1 MNTHQRGAPN
11 HHTPAP
17 QEEEDTNDDQTR
29 LIERPDGYYWQDN
42 PTEKMYGPFATRTK
56 AMEDMQYLEDNNF
69 EEGETLEEAEAEIG
83 MADWIDPDTGQP
95 AEGSTPHLN
104 DK

>member
-1 MNTHQRGAPN
+1 MNTRSNSAQNTVPL
-11 HHTPAP
+11 
-17 QEEEDTNDDQTR
+17 EESDPMG
-29 LIERPDGYYWQDN
+29 LMERPDGFYWFDKL
-42 PTEKMYGPFATRTK
+42 TDKTYGPFATRAQ
-56 AMEDMQYLEDNNF
+56 AMEDMQYQEDSNY
-69 EEGETLEEAEAEIG
+69 EEGETLTEAEAEIG

>member
-1 MNTHQRGAPN
+1 MTTTKPPINPSPPTAI
-11 HHTPAP
+11 
-17 QEEEDTNDDQTR
+17 EDDSEVR
-29 LIERPDGYYWQDN
+29 LLERPDGFYWLDES
-42 PTEKMYGPFATRTK
+42 TEKMNGPFSSRVK
-56 AMEDMQYLEDNNF
+56 AVEDMQYQEDSNY

-83 MADWIDPDTGQP
+83 MAGWIDPDTGEP

>member
-1 MNTHQRGAPN
+1 MNTRSNSAQNILPL
-11 HHTPAP
+11 
-17 QEEEDTNDDQTR
+17 EEGDQTG
-29 LIERPDGYYWQDN
+29 LMERPDGFYWVDKL
-42 PTEKMYGPFATRTK
+42 TEKTYGPFVTRAQ
-56 AMEDMQYLEDNNF
+56 AMEDMQYQEDSNY
-69 EEGETLEEAEAEIG
+69 EEGETLTEAEAEIG